1 MAKSRYY
8 TMYKG
13 KIDDAGPQ
21 AKRPTLTPA
30 GGIGATRRR
39 DLLKTEGCQKIFP
52 SLPRQPNLMS
62 RNILN

>member
-1 MAKSRYY
+1 
-8 TMYKG
+8 MYKG

-21 AKRPTLTPA
+21 AKRPTLTQA

-39 DLLKTEGCQKIFP
+39 DLGDLLETEGRQKIFP

-62 RNILN
+62 RNVLN